1 VAEPFLSRS
10 AAPVIKAAG
19 LAFIRFGRRDLAL
32 AERYFSDFGL
42 HVAARTAT
50 ALYLRGVLPQHHFLI
65 IEAAPHDTLAGLGL
79 LAASRHDLDLLAA
92 AHGAT
97 VVASTEPGGGEMVR
111 LHDPAGLAVDVIFG
125 LDSLPALPHRPSRQ
139 LNGPGRN
146 LRVNAPQPALPAP
159 AEVFRL
165 GHLALQRQELVRN
178 TRWYVDNFGLIAS
191 DVEVL
196 PGSHQPALVF
206 MRCDLGPV
214 PTDHHSL
221 VIAGA
226 PRDGFDHAAFETQD
240 LDAVALGGEWLQ
252 SRGWQHN
259 WGVGRHVLG
268 SQIFNYHFDPSG
280 FAVEHYADGDLLDA
294 DYPTRFHPTGKAG
307 IYQWGPVMPDH
318 FIDTAPSLALA
329 ADLVRGLKTR
339 PDFNLAT
346 LAATARAFKTPPRPW
361 AGRRMRRPKPA

>member
-1 VAEPFLSRS
+1 MAVPFLTRS

-19 LAFIRFGRRDLAL
+19 IAFVRFGRRDLAL
-32 AERYFSDFGL
+32 AERYFGDFGL
-42 HVAARTAT
+42 HLVARTAT
-50 ALYLRGVLPQHHFLI
+50 ALYFRGLLPQHHI
-65 IEAAPHDTLAGLGL
+65 VIVEAAPHDTLAGVGL
-79 LAASRHDLDLLAA
+79 LAASRADLDRLAA
-92 AHGAT
+92 AHGAS
-97 VVASTEPGGGEMVR
+97 VSPSKEPGGGDVIR

-125 LDSLPALPHRPSRQ
+125 RAELAALPCRPPRQ

-146 LRVNAPQPALPAP
+146 LRVNAPQPAVAGPAD
-159 AEVFRL
+159 VFRL

-178 TRWYVDNFGLIAS
+178 TRWYMDNFGLIAS
-191 DVEVL
+191 DVEIL
-196 PGSHQPALVF
+196 PDSHQPALVF
-206 MRCDLGPV
+206 MRCDLDATPA
-214 PTDHHSL
+214 DHHSI

-252 SRGWQHN
+252 AQGWVHN

-280 FAVEHYADGDLLDA
+280 FAVEHYADGDMLDA

-318 FIDTAPSLALA
+318 FIDMTPSPALV
-329 ADLVRGLKTR
+329 ADVIRGLRTR
-339 PDFNLAT
+339 PDFTLAQ
-346 LAATARAFKTPPRPW
+346 LAATGRAFKAPPRPW
-361 AGRRMRRPKPA
+361 AGRRFRRPKPA